1 MRVWIIVGVAV
12 GLVFTLI
19 LVTVTVSSVVN
30 TQQQALNLF
39 RMANCNAAI
48 GPWAEATGDAAA
60 GEDQARGLSADQ
72 RAIAAQIIQIG
83 KQRQLPPLAWQTAIQ
98 AGMQESSLTNVSH
111 GDAAGPDSRGIFQMR
126 FTMGWGTEAQLL
138 DPVYEIN
145 KFYDVLTK
153 IPNWQQMRPGDAA
166 QSVEHSAFPGAYAK
180 WEAMAADLI
189 KSVGDIADPSGCGTQ
204 TVSAILPA
212 NQAAAKA
219 IAYAQQQLGKPYIW
233 GGNGPVGYD
242 CSGLV
247 QQAYLAAG
255 IQLPRVAADQY
266 HAGSM
271 LPVEQA
277 QPGDLVFLATDKS
290 NPATIHHVAM
300 YLGDHK
306 IIEAQDFGIPIH
318 IRPFSFTEAEVVPQA
333 VRPGV

>member
-1 MRVWIIVGVAV
+1 MLRVWIIVGVAFS
-12 GLVFTLI
+12 LVFTLI
-19 LVTVTVSSVVN
+19 VVTVTVSSVVN
-30 TQQQALNLF
+30 TQEEALSRF
-39 RMANCNAAI
+39 RMVNCDASI
-48 GPWAEATGDAAA
+48 GPWTDAGNAAA
-60 GEDQARGLSADQ
+60 GEGQAQHLNSDQM
-72 RAIAAQIIQIG
+72 AIVAKIIDIG
-83 KQRQLPPLAWQTAIQ
+83 KQRNLPPVTWQIAIQ
-98 AGMQESSLTNVSH
+98 AGMQESSLTNIDH

-126 FTMGWGTEAQLL
+126 FTMGWGTEPQLL
-138 DPVYEIN
+138 DPNYTIN

-166 QSVEHSAFPGAYAK
+166 QAVERSAFPDAYDK

-189 KSVGDIADPSGCGTQ
+189 KNVGDISDPTGCGQSTG
-204 TVSAILPA
+204 AILPP

-219 IAYAQQQLGKPYIW
+219 IAYAEQQLGKLYMW
-233 GGNGPVGYD
+233 GGNGLAGYD

-247 QQAYLAAG
+247 QQAYLSAG
-255 IQLPRVAADQY
+255 IVLPRVAADQY
-266 HAGSM
+266 HAGAQ
-271 LPVEQA
+271 LPVDQA

-290 NPATIHHVAM
+290 NLATIHHVAV